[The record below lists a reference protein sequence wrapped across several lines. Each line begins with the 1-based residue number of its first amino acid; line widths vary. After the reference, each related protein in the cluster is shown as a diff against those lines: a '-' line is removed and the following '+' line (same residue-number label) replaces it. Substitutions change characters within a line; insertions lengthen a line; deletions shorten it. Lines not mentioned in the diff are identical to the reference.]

1 MTLSEKQKD
10 ILNSAQRYFEEGQ
23 YDKVTPLLNSL
34 VAQKVQRA
42 EVHHIF
48 GSIYYERGQ
57 FKDSISSFKRALQLN
72 PDFTDSA
79 VGLSVVLNDLG
90 KYEQAQHVFLTAQ
103 KRLNKS
109 EEKSVFSNRKTNIAN
124 KHLELADLYA
134 EDNQALKAV
143 EQIIRYEEILQET
156 TETVFKKV
164 RLLKGVGKFGLAS
177 KILKDW
183 VVYGQKN
190 VDLLYEMAEIYY
202 LDRKPLA
209 ALSAC
214 EKALALDSNHKQ
226 TLELYNKLKSTTFDL
241 RL

>member
-1 MTLSEKQKD
+1 MSLSEKQKE

-23 YDKVTPLLNSL
+23 NDKVIPLLNSL
-34 VAQKVQRA
+34 ISQKVQRP

-57 FKDSISSFKRALQLN
+57 FKDSISSFKKALQLN

-103 KRLNKS
+103 KRLNKT
-109 EEKSVFSNRKTNIAN
+109 EEKSVYSNLKTNIAN

-134 EDNQALKAV
+134 EDNQPLKAV
-143 EQIIRYEEILQET
+143 EQIIKHEEILQET
-156 TETVFKKV
+156 TETVLKKI
-164 RLLKGVGKFGLAS
+164 RLLKKVGKFGLAS
-177 KILKDW
+177 KILKEW
-183 VVYGQKN
+183 VVYTQKN
-190 VDLLYEMAEIYY
+190 VDLLYEMAELYY

-214 EKALALDSNHKQ
+214 EKALALDSTHHK
-226 TLELYNKLKSTTFDL
+226 TIELYNKLKTTTFDL